1 MRISDWSSDVCSSD
15 LATGGQAWSLSGPA
29 GRMERRDNEFRTS
42 VERLPADHGRDS
54 LPTAGPSGPAA
65 GLHLAGLRPGA
76 PLSRTAPLPGLLA
89 KEPGRPAAPGSGRE
103 HPHHQAHRDA
113 LPGRTTDAA
122 LEPIDRQSTSL

>member
-54 LPTAGPSGPAA
+54 LPPAGPSGPAA

-76 PLSRTAPLPGLLA
+76 TLSRTRSEERRVGTECVSPCRSRWSPYL
-89 KEPGRPAAPGSGRE
+89 
-103 HPHHQAHRDA
+103 
-113 LPGRTTDAA
+113 
-122 LEPIDRQSTSL
+122 